1 MPKLQTYTARPQELP
16 TGFVPATASGVG
28 GDIGAALHKGGQA
41 VLQLHERIGEDE
53 SRQAIVGAAQIR
65 TKYAALLDQA
75 NLNGEDTADLKSKMN
90 DELSAV
96 GENFQTTKGQDAL
109 DLHTAT
115 TNMVFDEQA
124 NRMAVT
130 QAAAQARLQATGLL
144 ASDSATLRSNPGY
157 LPLAEK
163 NVDALLDTFAGK
175 LPPDKRAEVAQE
187 MKGELNM
194 AAVNAAAR
202 QDPSGTKDKLNA
214 GEWTLTP
221 KQREQGVAEA
231 DTQLRTIRADQRYQ
245 REEADYAQKKDNATE
260 SNRLLTKVFN
270 GTLSPTDLRYST
282 LPRED
287 RENLAHFQDFWATYK
302 ENKPHPDKELS
313 LWLDIYANSD
323 DPRKIYNG
331 DKIVEAAKNKQINRA
346 EAQRLM
352 DAVSKQTDENGRTIG
367 TKLSQAMNEVGRAVA
382 ADLTVNWSPQN
393 VAAIQLDYQ
402 ARVLEKVADLRK
414 AGTSP
419 NQVFDPK
426 SKDFVGSPE
435 FIGMSINK
443 IKSQMRDSG
452 VNTALKAGETVT
464 RDGKNWQ
471 FIGGDPK
478 QPANWK
484 EMGAATGG
492 ATGEF

>member
-163 NVDALLDTFAGK
+163 NAG
-175 LPPDKRAEVAQE
+175 DEGRVEHGRCQ
-187 MKGELNM
+187 
-194 AAVNAAAR
+194 R
-202 QDPSGTKDKLNA
+202 RR
-214 GEWTLTP
+214 TP
-221 KQREQGVAEA
+221 RPV
-231 DTQLRTIRADQRYQ
+231 RY
-245 REEADYAQKKDNATE
+245 E
-260 SNRLLTKVFN
+260 
-270 GTLSPTDLRYST
+270 G
-282 LPRED
+282 
-287 RENLAHFQDFWATYK
+287 
-302 ENKPHPDKELS
+302 
-313 LWLDIYANSD
+313 
-323 DPRKIYNG
+323 
-331 DKIVEAAKNKQINRA
+331 
-346 EAQRLM
+346 
-352 DAVSKQTDENGRTIG
+352 
-367 TKLSQAMNEVGRAVA
+367 QA
-382 ADLTVNWSPQN
+382 
-393 VAAIQLDYQ
+393 
-402 ARVLEKVADLRK
+402 
-414 AGTSP
+414 
-419 NQVFDPK
+419 
-426 SKDFVGSPE
+426 
-435 FIGMSINK
+435 
-443 IKSQMRDSG
+443 
-452 VNTALKAGETVT
+452 
-464 RDGKNWQ
+464 
-471 FIGGDPK
+471 
-478 QPANWK
+478 
-484 EMGAATGG
+484 
-492 ATGEF
+492 